1 MLTLPP
7 LPSWQAIHPLVV
19 HFPIALLLVAPL
31 FIVIGLLRKPDRRF
45 QFMLAAL
52 ILMALG
58 TVGTFVA
65 ASSGE
70 AAGELVENIPQAKA
84 VLEHHQELAETT
96 EIAFAALSLIFASI
110 LFVPMLFKAQPTR
123 ATSTVLPLVFLL
135 FYAIGT
141 ISLANTAHQG
151 GRLVHELGV
160 RAQMQPGAT
169 TTESAERE

>member
-7 LPSWQAIHPLVV
+7 LPGWEAIHPLVV

-31 FIVIGLLRKPDRRF
+31 FILIGLLRRPDRSF
-45 QFMLAAL
+45 QFMLVAL
-52 ILMALG
+52 ILMTLG

-70 AAGELVENIPQAKA
+70 AAGELAENIPQAKA

-96 EIAFAALSLIFASI
+96 EIAFSALTLIFASI
-110 LFVPMLFKAQPTR
+110 LFVPRVFKAQPTR
-123 ATSTVLPLVFLL
+123 ATSTLLPLVFLV
-135 FYAIGT
+135 FYATGT
-141 ISLANTAHQG
+141 ITLANTAHQG

-160 RAQMQPGAT
+160 HAQMQPGAAT
-169 TTESAERE
+169 IKSAERE